1 MYQYN
6 WEHIARF
13 ASRKKIAT
21 NAVYLAR
28 PDQGKID
35 RANQLF
41 VEHLIA
47 GKLDPQ
53 AVYILDDSMLVPI
66 MMYANLHTDLLA
78 IIPNFLTF
86 IPNRSDCIACEGI
99 PDSWVVHYSNEKIRV
114 DSTILFNS
122 SNQYLM
128 PMLAGGHEWIRS
140 NAGVLIPSNEAK
152 LVLPLPK
159 QGQQELELFLDCLEK
174 VQEKPA
180 VLQISV
186 EGGLAETHTLN
197 CALQNPKIT
206 VGIPNSANKN
216 GFIRI
221 SLKHLADSSARPLR
235 LASAHFH

>member
-6 WEHIARF
+6 REHIARF

-35 RANQLF
+35 HANQLF

-47 GKLDPQ
+47 RKLDPK

-66 MMYANLHTDLLA
+66 LMYANPHTDLLA

-86 IPNRSDCIACEGI
+86 IPNKTDCIACKEI
-99 PDSWVVHYSNEKIRV
+99 PDSWILHYSNEKIRA
-114 DSTILFNS
+114 DSTVLFNS

-128 PMLAGGHEWIRS
+128 PMLAGGHELIRL
-140 NAGVLIPSNEAK
+140 NTGVLIPSNEAK

-159 QGQQELELFLDCLEK
+159 QGQQELELLLDCLEK
-174 VQEKPA
+174 GLEKPT
-180 VLQISV
+180 VLQRSV
-186 EGGLAETHTLN
+186 EGGRADTRTLN
-197 CALQNPKIT
+197 CTLQNPKIT
-206 VGIPNSANKN
+206 VGIPSSANKN

-221 SLKHLADSSARPLR
+221 SLKHLDDSRTRPLR
-235 LASAHFH
+235 LISTHFH